1 MPGSPDAYA
10 QNPANP
16 SICGNWVEDKSQ
28 VSIYT
33 GNIAWTMLGLLAY
46 YEVAKGEEY
55 LTVAKQMGDWVEYFC
70 RDDQSSG
77 GYKAGFPV
85 WNLLRRPCSI
95 NPPNITSISTPPLP
109 EFIA

>member
-1 MPGSPDAYA
+1 M
-10 QNPANP
+10 
-16 SICGNWVEDKSQ
+16 EDKSQ

-46 YEVAKGEEY
+46 YEIAKGEQY

-70 RDDQSSG
+70 RDNQSSG
-77 GYKAGFPV
+77 GYKAGFSGLEPTPEA
-85 WNLLRRPCSI
+85 LSI